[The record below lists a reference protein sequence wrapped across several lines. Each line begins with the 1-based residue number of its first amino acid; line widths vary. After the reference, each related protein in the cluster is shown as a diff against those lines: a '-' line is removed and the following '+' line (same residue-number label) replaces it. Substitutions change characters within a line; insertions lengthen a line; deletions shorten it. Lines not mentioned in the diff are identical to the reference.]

1 MFSLLNPGR
10 WLLYGAFLAALLLGV
25 WRLDVSRQQ
34 IGYDRA
40 VAEYTKIALKAEQ
53 VARAKEQSLQAQI
66 VKAQND
72 AKTRET
78 KLAASAAATRRV
90 ADSLRSDLASARRDI
105 ASASRAAVDRYAQ
118 TASAVLGECTR
129 EYETLAGTTAG
140 IASDALTLLQAWP
153 R

>member
-10 WLLYGAFLAALLLGV
+10 WLLYGAFLAALMLGV

-53 VARAKEQSLQAQI
+53 AARAKEQSLQAQI
-66 VKAQND
+66 LKAENE

-90 ADSLRSDLASARRDI
+90 ADSLRSDPAAARRDI
-105 ASASRAAVDRYAQ
+105 ASASRAAVDRYSQ
-118 TASAVLGECTR
+118 TASAVLEECTR

>member
-40 VAEYTKIALKAEQ
+40 VTEYTAMALKAEQ
-53 VARAKEQSLQAQI
+53 VARAKEQSLQAQ
-66 VKAQND
+66 VTKAENE

-90 ADSLRSDLASARRDI
+90 ADGLRSDPVAARP
-105 ASASRAAVDRYAQ
+105 
-118 TASAVLGECTR
+118 
-129 EYETLAGTTAG
+129 G
-140 IASDALTLLQAWP
+140 IATPS
-153 R
+153 

>member
-1 MFSLLNPGR
+1 MLSPLRYLIYAALVG
-10 WLLYGAFLAALLLGV
+10 ALLLGV
-25 WRLDVSRQQ
+25 WRLDVARQQ

>member
-1 MFSLLNPGR
+1 MLSPLRYLI
-10 WLLYGAFLAALLLGV
+10 YAALVGALMLGV

-40 VAEYTKIALKAEQ
+40 VAEYTAIALKAEQ
-53 VARAKEQSLQAQI
+53 SARAKEQSLQAQI
-66 VKAQND
+66 LKAENE

-78 KLAASAAATRRV
+78 KLASAAAATRRV
-90 ADSLRSDLASARRDI
+90 ADSLRSDLAAARRDI

-129 EYETLAGTTAG
+129 RYEEVAGAASG
-140 IASDALTLLQAWP
+140 IASDALTLLDAWP

>member
-40 VAEYTKIALKAEQ
+40 VTEYTAMALKAEQ
-53 VARAKEQSLQAQI
+53 VARAKEQSLQAQ
-66 VKAQND
+66 VTKAENE

-90 ADSLRSDLASARRDI
+90 ADSLRSDLAAARRDI
-105 ASASRAAVDRYAQ
+105 ASASRAAVDRYAA